1 MLIFP
6 VCFTLYNS
14 IVAQHKHFVK
24 IFLAK
29 RCDIIKGKDN
39 WECEMNKKTGIIVGI
54 LIVAFAALVGVSVWQ
69 RNQGNNQAHDYNLTE
84 ITEMAA
90 QNNYDQYDLNKI
102 IAASEAS
109 GNLPENVNGSEDA
122 EVVIFEY
129 GDYQCSYCAAMN
141 PLINEIVKDY
151 NGKVAVV
158 LRTYVLS
165 YHDNGVQAAS
175 AANAAAIQGYW
186 KEMKDLLF
194 TNQDVWFYSKPE
206 KLQEQLEEYFMEA
219 SQNKGD
225 LEKFRADME
234 SDEMKQ
240 KLAFDQ
246 GLGDK
251 AEIGG
256 TPWFYMDGEWIDN
269 KDSDGKGMQPSAYAK
284 RMRELIDAKLK

>member
-1 MLIFP
+1 
-6 VCFTLYNS
+6 
-14 IVAQHKHFVK
+14 
-24 IFLAK
+24 
-29 RCDIIKGKDN
+29 
-39 WECEMNKKTGIIVGI
+39 MNKKTGIIVGI
-54 LIVAFAALVGVSVWQ
+54 LLVAFAALVGVSVWQ
-69 RNQGNNQAHDYNLTE
+69 RNQGKDAMHDYSLTE
-84 ITEMAA
+84 ITEMAK
-90 QNNYDQYDLNKI
+90 QNQYDQIDLNKI
-102 IAASEAS
+102 IAKSAAS
-109 GNLPENVNGSEDA
+109 GNLPENVNGPEDA
-122 EVVIFEY
+122 EVVIYEY

-141 PLINEIVKDY
+141 PLINEMIKDY
-151 NGKVAVV
+151 DGKVAVV

-186 KEMKDLLF
+186 KEMKDVLF

-225 LEKFRADME
+225 LEKFCADME
-234 SDEMKQ
+234 SEAVKQ
-240 KLAFDQ
+240 KIAFDQ

-256 TPWFYMDGEWIDN
+256 TPWFYLDGEWIDN

>member
-1 MLIFP
+1 
-6 VCFTLYNS
+6 
-14 IVAQHKHFVK
+14 
-24 IFLAK
+24 
-29 RCDIIKGKDN
+29 
-39 WECEMNKKTGIIVGI
+39 MNKKTGIIVGI
-54 LIVAFAALVGVSVWQ
+54 LLVAFAALVGVSVWQ
-69 RNQGNNQAHDYNLTE
+69 RNQGKDAMHDYSLTE
-84 ITEMAA
+84 ITEMAK
-90 QNNYDQYDLNKI
+90 QNQYDQIDLNKI
-102 IAASEAS
+102 IAKSAAS
-109 GNLPENVNGSEDA
+109 GNLPENVNGPEDA
-122 EVVIFEY
+122 EVVIYEY

-141 PLINEIVKDY
+141 PLINEMIKGYD
-151 NGKVAVV
+151 GKVAVV

-186 KEMKDLLF
+186 KEMKDVLF

-225 LEKFRADME
+225 LEKFRTDME
-234 SDEMKQ
+234 SEAVKQ
-240 KLAFDQ
+240 KIAFDQ

-256 TPWFYMDGEWIDN
+256 TPWFYLDGKWIDN
-269 KDSDGKGMQPSAYAK
+269 KDSEGKGMQPSAYAK